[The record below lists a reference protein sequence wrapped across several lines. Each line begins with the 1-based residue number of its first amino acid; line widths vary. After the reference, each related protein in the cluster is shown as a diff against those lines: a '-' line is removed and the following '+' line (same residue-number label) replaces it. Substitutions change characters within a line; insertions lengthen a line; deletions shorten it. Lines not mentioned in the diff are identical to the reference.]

1 MVQARSVVL
10 LVAIATA
17 SMAVAGC
24 VDHAFEYTLLIDPKF
39 VETGTTEKL
48 LAAAEDWELKV
59 PVTFRPII
67 RPCYGIQSQVVCVHY
82 SSLAEVAA
90 KLHGGEHFAG
100 VTEVNI
106 FTDGGEVFIAMDWT
120 KQTCV
125 FGHELGHAMG
135 LQHHVGLNLMD
146 PTCDDNAATV
156 AGPDDIFQWWD
167 LRGGR

>member
-1 MVQARSVVL
+1 MVQIGKLAL
-10 LVAIATA
+10 LAAIATA

-24 VDHAFEYTLLIDPKF
+24 VDRAFEYTLLIDPKF
-39 VETGTTEKL
+39 VETDTTEKV

-67 RPCYGIQSQVVCVHY
+67 RPCSGIQSQVICVHY
-82 SSLAEVAA
+82 SSLAEVASKIHA
-90 KLHGGEHFAG
+90 PEHFAG

-106 FTDGGEVFIAMDWT
+106 FTDGGEVYIAMDWT

-125 FGHELGHAMG
+125 FGHEYGHAMG

-146 PTCDDNAATV
+146 PTCADNAATV
-156 AGPDDIFQWWD
+156 AQENDIQQWWD